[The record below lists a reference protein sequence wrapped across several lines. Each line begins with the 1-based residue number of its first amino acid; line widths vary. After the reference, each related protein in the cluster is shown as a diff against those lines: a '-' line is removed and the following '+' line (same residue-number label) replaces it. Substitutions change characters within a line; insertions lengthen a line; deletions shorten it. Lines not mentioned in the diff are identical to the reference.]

1 MASKLI
7 KSVPRVRCGVH
18 PHTWLAKFFC
28 YMIHSILNTR
38 FVRSIALVLG
48 LLLVYSCSN
57 PKDTFTKA
65 LLSAAQ
71 DKAISQT
78 EMENLDRLLSNAL
91 LKNKQGFKIG
101 TKDIKGHDD
110 MVAYLAAVKHCDPI
124 YGVMPEKNVGF
135 KNFNII
141 MENSKS
147 MSGYIGKGNPNF
159 AEPIIALFQCGND
172 TTVFNPKYASAD
184 GDTDEVQFKEAT
196 QETFLTSIT
205 SGKFVTG
212 VASPIDRIL
221 SSAVD
226 EITENYENV
235 VEDVFCLITDGIMSG
250 TNAEIVSDRDFTKK
264 HLPVLENRIRT
275 AVSKA
280 QKLGLD
286 CLVYRLETPFSGT
299 YYDYKNGHHALNDIR
314 PYFMILFGD
323 RVNLESIEAA
333 LAKESNFTSK
343 SSSRFA
349 SYEVASLKTIKR
361 ATLRRLPGQNG
372 VTKGA
377 IVEYTP
383 DNTPVAFNIQLNLN
397 SLPSYFLNDK
407 ALRKELQLTYTDK
420 TSGTE
425 VSIPNEDWLDN
436 ITFDSD
442 TKIFDLTVLID
453 PDYLKKMTLE
463 GPMHLSL
470 AGHQD
475 NWYKTMSCDDDTSI
489 VPGDVTTFALDR
501 FMGGIMKGFG
511 YDDTE
516 SLPDAID
523 YKFNIKKSK

>member
-1 MASKLI
+1 M
-7 KSVPRVRCGVH
+7 
-18 PHTWLAKFFC
+18 
-28 YMIHSILNTR
+28 
-38 FVRSIALVLG
+38 
-48 LLLVYSCSN
+48 
-57 PKDTFTKA
+57 
-65 LLSAAQ
+65 SAAQ
-71 DKAISQT
+71 DKVVSQA
-78 EMENLDRLLSNAL
+78 EMENLDGLLSNAL
-91 LKNKQGFKIG
+91 LKNRQGLKIG
-101 TKDIKGHDD
+101 TKVIKGHDD
-110 MVAYLAAVKHCDPI
+110 MVSYLAEVKHCDPI
-124 YGVMPEKNVGF
+124 YGVMPEKKIGF
-135 KNFNII
+135 NNFNII
-141 MENSKS
+141 MENSMS
-147 MSGYIGKGNPNF
+147 MAGYIGKGNPNF
-159 AEPIIALFQCGND
+159 AEPIIALFQCGNE
-172 TTVFNPKYASAD
+172 TTVFNPKYASAK
-184 GDTDEVQFKEAT
+184 GKTDEVQFNETT
-196 QETFLTSIT
+196 QEAFLTSIT

-212 VASPIDRIL
+212 VASPLDRII

-226 EITENYENV
+226 QITENYEDT
-235 VEDVFCLITDGIMSG
+235 VEDVFCLITDGILSG
-250 TNAEIVSDRDFTKK
+250 TNGEIANNRDFTKNN
-264 HLPVLENRIRT
+264 LPVLENRIRS

-286 CLVYRLETPFSGT
+286 CLVYRLETPFCGT
-299 YYDYKNGHHALNDIR
+299 YYDYKNGHHAVNDVR
-314 PYFMILFGD
+314 PYFLILIGD
-323 RVNLESIEAA
+323 RVNLEAIEAS
-333 LAKESNFTSK
+333 LSKESNFTSK
-343 SSSRFA
+343 SPNRFA

-361 ATLRRLPGQNG
+361 ATLKRLPGQNG

-383 DNTPVAFNIQLNLN
+383 DNTPVAFEIQLNLN

-407 ALRKELQLTYTDK
+407 ALRKELKLTYTDK
-420 TSGTE
+420 TSGTD
-425 VSIPNEDWLDN
+425 VTIPNEDWLDD

-442 TKIFDLTVLID
+442 TKIYDITVLID

-475 NWYKTMSCDDDTSI
+475 DWYKTLSCDDDTSI

>member
-1 MASKLI
+1 
-7 KSVPRVRCGVH
+7 
-18 PHTWLAKFFC
+18 
-28 YMIHSILNTR
+28 MIQSIIHNR
-38 FVRSIALVLG
+38 FVHSLALVLG
-48 LLLVYSCSN
+48 LILVYSCSN

-65 LLSAAQ
+65 LLSATQ
-71 DKAISQT
+71 DKVISQT
-78 EMENLDRLLSNAL
+78 EMENLDGLLSKAL

-110 MVAYLAAVKHCDPI
+110 MVAYLAEVKHCDPI
-124 YGVMPEKNVGF
+124 YGVIPEKKVGF
-135 KNFNII
+135 NNFNII
-141 MENSKS
+141 MENSMS

-159 AEPIIALFQCGND
+159 AEPIIALFQCGNEN
-172 TTVFNPKYASAD
+172 TVINPKYASAK
-184 GDTDEVQFKEAT
+184 GNSDEVQFKEAT
-196 QETFLTSIT
+196 QESFLTSIT
-205 SGKFVTG
+205 SGTFVTG
-212 VASPIDRIL
+212 IASPLDRII

-226 EITENYENV
+226 QITENYGDV
-235 VEDVFCLITDGIMSG
+235 VEDVFCLITDGILSG
-250 TNAEIVSDRDFTKK
+250 TNGEIASNRDFTKNN
-264 HLPVLENRIRT
+264 LPVLENRIRS

-286 CLVYRLETPFSGT
+286 CLVYRLETPFNGT
-299 YYDYKNGHHALNDIR
+299 YYDYKNGRHSINDIR
-314 PYFMILFGD
+314 PYFMILIGD
-323 RVNLESIEAA
+323 RINLENIEEA
-333 LAKESNFTSK
+333 LGKESNFTSK
-343 SSSRFA
+343 SPNKFA

-361 ATLRRLPGQNG
+361 ATLKRLPGQNG
-372 VTKGA
+372 VTKGT

-420 TSGTE
+420 TSGTN
-425 VSIPNEDWLDN
+425 VAIPNEDWLDN

-442 TKIFDLTVLID
+442 TKIYDLTVLID

-475 NWYKTMSCDDDTSI
+475 DWYKTMSCDDDTSI
-489 VPGDVTTFALDR
+489 VPGNVTTFALDR

-523 YKFNIKKSK
+523 YKFNIKKTK